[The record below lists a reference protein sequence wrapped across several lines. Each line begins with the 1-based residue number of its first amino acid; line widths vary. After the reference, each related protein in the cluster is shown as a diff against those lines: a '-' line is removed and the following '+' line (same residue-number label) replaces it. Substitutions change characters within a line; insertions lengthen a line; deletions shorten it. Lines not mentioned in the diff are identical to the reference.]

1 MRGSPLPVFSRNRHD
16 PLLPC
21 PEHPRLGPSARF
33 SILQEEQKVEKV
45 EKVINHAFFVQ
56 LWNSLDKKADIPRLG
71 SRKSS
76 SSRLLLKLLKIVKMH
91 KSLTWDYIALRFKL

>member
-1 MRGSPLPVFSRNRHD
+1 M
-16 PLLPC
+16 
-21 PEHPRLGPSARF
+21 
-33 SILQEEQKVEKV
+33 

-71 SRKSS
+71 SGKSS
-76 SSRLLLKLLKIVKMH
+76 SSRFLLKLFKIVKMH